1 MSSCPDEPAPQQV
14 RSRRR
19 EVAVGTGDEK
29 WREIMCSEPPSTD
42 DGGFLELTRDHV
54 FGTIW
59 ARGELSTRDRRL
71 ISLTCTAV
79 NPSGP
84 ALALHVE
91 KALQSGD
98 LTPGQVDEWIVH
110 LAHYAGWPVAAN
122 VYSQTRAV
130 LAHYRDDA
138 AANTDG
144 A

>member
-1 MSSCPDEPAPQQV
+1 
-14 RSRRR
+14 
-19 EVAVGTGDEK
+19 
-29 WREIMCSEPPSTD
+29 MCSEPPAID

-54 FGTIW
+54 FGRIW
-59 ARGELSTRDRRL
+59 TRGELSTRDRRL
-71 ISLTCTAV
+71 ISLTCTAL

-98 LTPGQVDEWIVH
+98 LTPAQVDEWIVH

-122 VYSQTRAV
+122 VYTQTRAV
-130 LAHYRDDA
+130 VAQFRDDPTA
-138 AANTDG
+138 DATG

>member
-1 MSSCPDEPAPQQV
+1 MASGAD
-14 RSRRR
+14 
-19 EVAVGTGDEK
+19 K
-29 WREIMCSEPPSTD
+29 WREVMCSEPPAIN

-54 FGTIW
+54 FGAIW
-59 ARGELSTRDRRL
+59 TRGELSNRDRRL

-91 KALQSGD
+91 KAVESGD
-98 LTPGQVDEWIVH
+98 LTPAQIEEWIIH

-122 VYSQTRAV
+122 VYTQTRAV
-130 LAHYRDDA
+130 LAHFRDDA
-138 AANTDG
+138 AANTEG